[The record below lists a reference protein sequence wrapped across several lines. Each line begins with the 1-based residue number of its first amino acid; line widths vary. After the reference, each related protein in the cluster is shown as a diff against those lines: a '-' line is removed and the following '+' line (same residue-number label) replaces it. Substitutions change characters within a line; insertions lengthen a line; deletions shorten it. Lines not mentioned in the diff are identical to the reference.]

1 MFSKFRSLIF
11 KFDPETAHNLAIKS
25 LKLNLLPNLSN
36 QEKDDSLF
44 KTKLFGKEINNPIGI
59 AAGFDKNAEVYNS
72 LFKLGFGFVEVGT
85 VTPLEQ
91 YGNPKPRVFRLVDD
105 QALINRLGFN
115 NLGSENI
122 SKRIKSNPNKGLL
135 GVNIGPNKD
144 SEDRLNDYLIGLR
157 VFHDIADYVTIN
169 ISSPNTEN
177 LRNFHDKS
185 KFDELMDSI
194 EKEKIRLKSK
204 IPIIVKISPDIL
216 EEQIEI
222 ICKTLIQYKVSA
234 IIVSNTSA
242 KNRDKLKDILKH
254 QKGGLSGKPLEE
266 EANKLISKF
275 YKILNGKI
283 EIIGVGVVPQEINLD
298 PFFSPRKLLDLQAGL
313 YGVKEKDRITDTI
326 LNLVSLEKEANSY
339 ARSLSGGMKRRLLMA
354 KALVHQPPLVF
365 LDEPTAGVDVELRQ
379 NLWKNVRMLNKLGVT
394 IILTTH
400 YLEEAE
406 KMCDRIAIL
415 NKGNVV
421 ALDSTKNLLN
431 RIQTKKVTFKTDKE
445 INIQKNDLESLEIIS
460 KIGNEV
466 CVSYEKSK
474 VNMEKLI
481 NLIKKNNV
489 KIVDISTD
497 DGDLEDVFL
506 RLIKN

>member
-1 MFSKFRSLIF
+1 MNKKNILSVKNLKKIYSKQ
-11 KFDPETAHNLAIKS
+11 HNGKTYALND
-25 LKLNLLPNLSN
+25 LNL
-36 QEKDDSLF
+36 DV
-44 KTKLFGKEINNPIGI
+44 KEGEI
-59 AAGFDKNAEVYNS
+59 F
-72 LFKLGFGFVEVGT
+72 
-85 VTPLEQ
+85 
-91 YGNPKPRVFRLVDD
+91 
-105 QALINRLGFN
+105 
-115 NLGSENI
+115 
-122 SKRIKSNPNKGLL
+122 GLL
-135 GVNIGPNKD
+135 GPNGAGKTT
-144 SEDRLNDYLIGLR
+144 
-157 VFHDIADYVTIN
+157 FIN
-169 ISSPNTEN
+169 ILAGTVIKTEGEVN
-177 LRNFHDKS
+177 VCG
-185 KFDELMDSI
+185 FDLDENPRQVRAS
-194 EKEKIRLKSK
+194 
-204 IPIIVKISPDIL
+204 
-216 EEQIEI
+216 
-222 ICKTLIQYKVSA
+222 
-234 IIVSNTSA
+234 
-242 KNRDKLKDILKH
+242 
-254 QKGGLSGKPLEE
+254 
-266 EANKLISKF
+266 
-275 YKILNGKI
+275 
-283 EIIGVGVVPQEINLD
+283 VGVVPQEINLD

-406 KMCDRIAIL
+406 EMCDRIAIL

-474 VNMEKLI
+474 VSMEKLI